1 MFIGEQQPLERWEF
15 CIQTMQR
22 FMGFGLAVLLQNHA
36 ENFNRDV
43 EVVSLTILF
52 PSRARA
58 PSMGPSMGLE
68 LLRNWKLYINFSHQ
82 EIILIILTRT

>member
-1 MFIGEQQPLERWEF
+1 MERWEF

-58 PSMGPSMGLE
+58 PSMGLE

>member
-1 MFIGEQQPLERWEF
+1 MERWEF

-43 EVVSLTILF
+43 EVVSFTILF

-58 PSMGPSMGLE
+58 SSMGLE
-68 LLRNWKLYINFSHQ
+68 LLTNWKLYINFSHQ
-82 EIILIILTRT
+82 EIILIILIRS